1 MTVSTCAPFPKLSAL
16 ATDTGSEAVLE
27 LLSLTGRPD
36 IISFAGGLPSPKG
49 FPIAAVKEAADYV
62 LDKEGSRAL
71 QYSQAEGVPEL
82 REALAQMETEHGIPT
97 TADEIQIVT
106 GSQQALDLVARVFSV
121 PECRL
126 MVESPTYLGALSA
139 FNMTK
144 PRYAEIPVDE
154 LGMNPD
160 ALDDSCSDVNVA
172 YVMPTFANPT
182 GLTIDETRPEK
193 LAEKARKYDFWLIED
208 DPYGELWYDKK
219 PPVSLRHFAPE
230 RTLRLGTLSK
240 VLSPGLR
247 LGYIVA
253 KPEIRK
259 IFSGLK
265 SSMDLHTSTFTQL
278 VAARVI
284 SEGTLKTHIPAV
296 RAIYK
301 GQCKAM
307 LDALDEFMPK
317 HPEISWTHPTGGM
330 FIWLHLPKT
339 IDSAVLFKEAVADK
353 VAFVP
358 SMAFYAG
365 KPESNHARLS
375 FVTVPPEKIREGV
388 KILAG
393 VISRHL

>member
-139 FNMTK
+139 FNMPK

-182 GLTIDETRPEK
+182 GLTIDETRREK

-208 DPYGELWYDKK
+208 DP
-219 PPVSLRHFAPE
+219 
-230 RTLRLGTLSK
+230 
-240 VLSPGLR
+240 
-247 LGYIVA
+247 
-253 KPEIRK
+253 
-259 IFSGLK
+259 
-265 SSMDLHTSTFTQL
+265 
-278 VAARVI
+278 
-284 SEGTLKTHIPAV
+284 
-296 RAIYK
+296 
-301 GQCKAM
+301 
-307 LDALDEFMPK
+307 
-317 HPEISWTHPTGGM
+317 
-330 FIWLHLPKT
+330 
-339 IDSAVLFKEAVADK
+339 
-353 VAFVP
+353 
-358 SMAFYAG
+358 
-365 KPESNHARLS
+365 
-375 FVTVPPEKIREGV
+375 
-388 KILAG
+388 
-393 VISRHL
+393 

>member
-1 MTVSTCAPFPKLSAL
+1 MNSISSSPSPKLSAL
-16 ATDTGSEAVLE
+16 ATDNGSEAVME
-27 LLSLTGRPD
+27 ILSLTARPN

-49 FPIAAVKEAADYV
+49 FPIDAVRDAANWV
-62 LDKEGSRAL
+62 LENQGTRAL
-71 QYSQAEGVPEL
+71 QYSQAEGVIEL

-97 TADEIQIVT
+97 SADEIQIVT
-106 GSQQALDLVARVFSV
+106 GSQQALDLIARTFVV
-121 PECRL
+121 PGCRFL
-126 MVESPTYLGALSA
+126 VESPTYLGALSA
-139 FNMTK
+139 FNMAK
-144 PRYAEIPVDE
+144 PQYAEIPVDE
-154 LGMNPD
+154 FGMNPD
-160 ALDDSCSDVNVA
+160 ELGDECQDVNVS

-182 GLTIDETRPEK
+182 GLTIDETRREK

-208 DPYGELWYDKK
+208 DPYGELWYEKQ

-265 SSMDLHTSTFTQL
+265 SSMDLHTSTLTQL
-278 VAARVI
+278 IAARVI
-284 SEGTLKTHIPAV
+284 TEGTLKTHIPEV
-296 RAIYK
+296 RKIYK
-301 GQCKAM
+301 AQCQSM
-307 LDALDEFMPK
+307 LDALKEFMPD

-330 FIWLHLPKT
+330 FIWLNLPKT
-339 IDSAVLFKEAVADK
+339 IDSAVLFREAVDAN

-365 KPESNHARLS
+365 KPETNHARLS

-388 KILAG
+388 KTLAS

>member
-1 MTVSTCAPFPKLSAL
+1 MNPSTATPKLSAL
-16 ATDTGSEAVLE
+16 ATDNGSEAVLE
-27 LLSLTGRPD
+27 ILSLTARPN

-49 FPIAAVKEAADYV
+49 FPVEAVRKAADWV
-62 LDKEGSRAL
+62 LEHEGVRAL
-71 QYSQAEGVPEL
+71 QYSQAEGVADL
-82 REALAQMETEHGIPT
+82 REAIAQLETDNGIPT
-97 TADEIQIVT
+97 SADEIQIVT
-106 GSQQALDLVARVFSV
+106 GSQQALDLIARVFVV
-121 PECRL
+121 PGCKFL
-126 MVESPTYLGALSA
+126 VESPTYLGALSA
-139 FNMTK
+139 FNMAK
-144 PRYAEIPVDE
+144 PEYAEIPVDE
-154 LGMNPD
+154 FGMNPD
-160 ALDDSCSDVNVA
+160 ALGDECQGVNVS

-182 GLTIDETRPEK
+182 GLTIDETRREK
-193 LAEKARKYDFWLIED
+193 LAEKARKYDFFLIED
-208 DPYGELWYDKK
+208 DPYGELWYEKK

-247 LGYIVA
+247 LGYIVCSP
-253 KPEIRK
+253 KLRG
-259 IFSGLK
+259 IFAGLK

-284 SEGTLKTHIPAV
+284 TEGTLKTHIPEV
-296 RAIYK
+296 RKIYK
-301 GQCKAM
+301 AQCETMLKA
-307 LDALDEFMPK
+307 LQEFMPN

-330 FIWLHLPKT
+330 FIWLNLPKT
-339 IDSAVLFKEAVADK
+339 IDSAVLFREAVNEN

-388 KILAG
+388 KTLAN